1 MEFKDRIYTL
11 KGRSTPLSYT
21 LASRHTQRNALLYF
35 DEKTGTNR
43 ALRYS
48 RNQKS
53 PFMDEQ
59 DEHAIVEPIVFED
72 GILRVD
78 KHNTL
83 LNKFLELHPQRGMV
97 FEEVDFERD
106 ADSAIDKI
114 NYEIDALI
122 AAKSLPIEKMEAICR
137 VALGLNVD
145 RMSSSELKRDVL
157 LYAKQNPREFLE
169 MLDDPDM
176 DLDDHA
182 YQFVNAGLISVRRNG
197 DLWFSLPDNK
207 KKICSTPY
215 GQDPMD
221 VLAAW
226 LMTDEGIEATK
237 TLSAML

>member
-11 KGRSTPLSYT
+11 RGRSTPLSYT
-21 LASRHTQRNALLYF
+21 LASRHTQQSPLLYF
-35 DEKTGTNR
+35 DEKTGLNR
-43 ALRYS
+43 ALRYA

-72 GILRVD
+72 GILKVD
-78 KHNTL
+78 KKNTM
-83 LNKFLELHPQRGMV
+83 LNKFLELHPKNGVV
-97 FEEVDFERD
+97 FEEIDMERD
-106 ADSAIDKI
+106 AQKELDEI

-122 AAKSLPIEKMEAICR
+122 AAKSLPIEKIEAICR
-137 VALGLNVD
+137 VALGLNVAK
-145 RMSSSELKRDVL
+145 MSSSELKRDVL
-157 LYAKQNPREFLE
+157 IYAKNRPQEFLE

-176 DLDDHA
+176 DLDDNA